1 MNSCE
6 IKNTIDRA
14 ELLQRL
20 DLRIRAMC
28 ALMESHEKYIVSLS
42 ASDERRDKLFRTI
55 ERENK
60 RFLDSIAKVD
70 NEAREHFNK
79 LRQEYN
85 VSEETE

>member
-6 IKNTIDRA
+6 IKNIIDRE

-20 DLRIRAMC
+20 DLRICAMC

-60 RFLDSIAKVD
+60 RVLDSIAKVD
-70 NEAREHFNK
+70 NEVREHFNK